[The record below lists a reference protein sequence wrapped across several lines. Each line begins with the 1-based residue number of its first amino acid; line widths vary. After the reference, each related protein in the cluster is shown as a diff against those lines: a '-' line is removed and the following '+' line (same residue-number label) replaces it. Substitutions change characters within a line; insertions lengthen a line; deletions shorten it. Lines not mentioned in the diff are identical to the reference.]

1 MRAYYVYLRAM
12 KMVHPR
18 LIETRSATLELVSE
32 ALIELRFKP
41 DVRLDVEGMSEI
53 VRAKHTLIAGK
64 NMDVLAVL
72 PAELDFEL
80 NVLGMDLNAVNG
92 GCGGAHR
99 LALAAQSTFNERIT
113 GIYFKYHPREQ
124 ATGIFLTEED
134 ARKWLNTKLPEPSA
148 S

>member
-1 MRAYYVYLRAM
+1 M
-12 KMVHPR
+12 KMVLPR
-18 LIETRSATLELVSE
+18 LIETRSATLELVSD

-80 NVLGMDLNAVNG
+80 NVLGMDLNALNG
-92 GCGGAHR
+92 GCGGAQR

-113 GIYFKYHPREQ
+113 EIYFKYHPRAH

-134 ARKWLNTKLPEPSA
+134 ARKWLDTKLPEPSA